1 MKMKDDKLLRSHPS
15 ILHGMYQQRGLDQC
29 GNEDWLTNL
38 EFNGSI
44 SEDRDLSDTFR
55 NDELKCINLT
65 TES

>member
-1 MKMKDDKLLRSHPS
+1 
-15 ILHGMYQQRGLDQC
+15 MYQQEGFYQC

-44 SEDRDLSDTFR
+44 TEDRDLSDTFR
-55 NDELKCINLT
+55 NDELKCINST